1 MKKGNPQKEEADK
14 MNEGMQQML
23 NTVLRYLQLVTVSDL
38 LDIGIT
44 AFLVYKLIRLMRRSR
59 IVQMAK
65 AILLLVAALMAS
77 SILRLNVINFML
89 GHVLEIGI
97 LALIIVFQPEIRRLL
112 EQVGSGALGELL
124 FGREEVENDELD
136 LAITQT
142 VAAYTAFS
150 KDKVGAL
157 MVFERKTPLDE
168 FIKTGTALKCSVN
181 SELLK
186 NLFWNKAP
194 MHDGAVIVR
203 NGQIIGAG
211 CVLPLSGNVNL
222 SRELGMRH
230 RAGIGMS
237 ENSDAVVAI
246 VSEETGSISV
256 AVDGMLKRHLAPE
269 TLDRLLRAELMPE
282 PAEPMVSRH
291 TLLDRINLNL
301 DRFKKKEAE
310 ENE

>member
-1 MKKGNPQKEEADK
+1 M
-14 MNEGMQQML
+14 QML
-23 NTVLRYLQLVTVSDL
+23 NTALRYIQLITVADI
-38 LDIGIT
+38 LDIGIV
-44 AFLVYKLIRLMRRSR
+44 AFVVYKLIRLVRKSR
-59 IVQMAK
+59 TAQMAK
-65 AILLLVAALMAS
+65 AVVLLLIALFGSA
-77 SILRLNVINFML
+77 IFHLNVINFLL
-89 GHVLEIGI
+89 GRILEWGI
-97 LALIIVFQPEIRRLL
+97 LALVIVFQPEIRRLL
-112 EQVGSGALGELL
+112 EQVGSGALGEML
-124 FGREEVENDELD
+124 FRKENVSNDD
-136 LAITQT
+136 LEIAITQT

-168 FIKTGTALKCSVN
+168 FIKTGTALNCSVN

-194 MHDGAVIVR
+194 MHDGAVIIR
-203 NGQIIGAG
+203 NGRIIGAG
-211 CVLPLSGNVNL
+211 CVLPLSGNVKL
-222 SRELGMRH
+222 SRDLGMRH

-269 TLDRLLRAELMPE
+269 TLDRLLRTELMPE
-282 PAEPMVSRH
+282 PTEPVVSK
-291 TLLDRINLNL
+291 LNFLDRLNL

-310 ENE
+310 EHE